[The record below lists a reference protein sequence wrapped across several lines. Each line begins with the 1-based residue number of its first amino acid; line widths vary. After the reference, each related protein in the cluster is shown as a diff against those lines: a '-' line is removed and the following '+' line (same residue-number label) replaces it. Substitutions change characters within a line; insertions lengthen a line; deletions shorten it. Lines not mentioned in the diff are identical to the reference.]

1 MKNPFAIFAVFLLIA
16 FLCACNLQKAGT
28 PAGPN
33 PDIVATKVVL
43 TLTALTQAVQQ
54 TPAASLTLAP
64 PTFTLTPSQTPSVTI
79 TVAPTV
85 TPTITFTSAPTKTP
99 IPKPGSIAG
108 SISYPYG
115 SVPNLVIVAFGQEPP
130 YNYSYLTTNLGD
142 TYYSMSSQ
150 YLIPGKFQVV
160 AYDSSG
166 HTGGCTVIVTVISEQ
181 SVNCDITDW
190 SGSYPS
196 KPSGVP

>member
-1 MKNPFAIFAVFLLIA
+1 MKKPFEIFASFLLII
-16 FLCACNLQKAGT
+16 FLYACNLQKAGS
-28 PAGPN
+28 PAGTN
-33 PDIVATKVVL
+33 TVATKVVL

-54 TPAASLTLAP
+54 TPAASPTLAP
-64 PTFTLTPSQTPSVTI
+64 ATLTPTSTQTSTVTI
-79 TVAPTV
+79 TFTPTV
-85 TPTITFTSAPTKTP
+85 TPTITNTTAPTKTP

-108 SISYPYG
+108 NISYPYG

-166 HTGGCTVIVTVISEQ
+166 HAGGCPAIVTVISEQ
-181 SVNCDITDW
+181 TVNCDITDW
-190 SGSYPS
+190 AGSYPS
-196 KPSGVP
+196 KPSSIP

>member
-1 MKNPFAIFAVFLLIA
+1 MKKSCAILASILLIV
-16 FLCACNLQKAGT
+16 FLCACNLQKAVT
-28 PAGPN
+28 PAGTN
-33 PDIVATKVVL
+33 PDTVATNVVL

-54 TPAASLTLAP
+54 SPAASPTLAS
-64 PTFTLTPSQTPSVTI
+64 PTFTLTPTQTPTVTI
-79 TVAPTV
+79 TATASV
-85 TPTITFTSAPTKTP
+85 TPTITNTSAPTKTP
-99 IPKPGSIAG
+99 IPKPGTIAG

-142 TYYSMSSQ
+142 TFYSMSSQ
-150 YLIPGKFQVV
+150 YLVPGKFQVV

-166 HTGGCTVIVTVISEQ
+166 HTGGCAVIVTVISEQ
-181 SVNCDITDW
+181 TVNCDITDW
-190 SGSYPS
+190 GGSYPS

>member
-1 MKNPFAIFAVFLLIA
+1 V
-16 FLCACNLQKAGT
+16 
-28 PAGPN
+28 
-33 PDIVATKVVL
+33 
-43 TLTALTQAVQQ
+43 
-54 TPAASLTLAP
+54 
-64 PTFTLTPSQTPSVTI
+64 PTI
-79 TVAPTV
+79 
-85 TPTITFTSAPTKTP
+85 TPTITLTPVPTKTP

-130 YNYSYLTTNLGD
+130 YYYSYLTTNLGD

-150 YLIPGKFQVV
+150 YLIPGKFQIV

-181 SVNCDITDW
+181 TVNCDITDW
-190 SGSYPS
+190 GGSYPS